1 MIDRYGLL
9 GGADWST
16 RFCLPEGLRFEVP
29 AKKRN
34 IWIRKPSTLGGSTRT
49 LVRKRTQSGNP
60 ARYTGMPVAQRSV
73 PRGAEYARRVYEN
86 TRMLRQEYRGRS
98 AVHENARVLEKG
110 IEAETLWANHPQ
122 VRKQTIRETDTSLGY
137 GTESPA
143 TTLGNQKG
151 IRIGTWNIRTLA
163 QASRLAQ
170 LAREMTRCKTKILG
184 LSEVRWKDSG
194 DITTPDNHY
203 MIFSGNSTSHINEV
217 GIIMTTE
224 IKRSL
229 IGWNPVSDRII
240 TARFRT
246 KNRNVTIIQCY
257 APTEATDDNGKDHFY
272 NQLQSTIAAVHRKD
286 VRIVMGDFNGKIGSN
301 NNNLT
306 EIMGFHGLGET
317 RSNNG
322 ERLIDLCMANHLFI
336 GGTRFPHKDIH
347 KYT

>member
-1 MIDRYGLL
+1 
-9 GGADWST
+9 
-16 RFCLPEGLRFEVP
+16 
-29 AKKRN
+29 
-34 IWIRKPSTLGGSTRT
+34 
-49 LVRKRTQSGNP
+49 
-60 ARYTGMPVAQRSV
+60 
-73 PRGAEYARRVYEN
+73 
-86 TRMLRQEYRGRS
+86 
-98 AVHENARVLEKG
+98 
-110 IEAETLWANHPQ
+110 
-122 VRKQTIRETDTSLGY
+122 
-137 GTESPA
+137 
-143 TTLGNQKG
+143 
-151 IRIGTWNIRTLA
+151 
-163 QASRLAQ
+163 
-170 LAREMTRCKTKILG
+170 MTRCKTKILG

-203 MIFSGNSTSHINEV
+203 MIFSGNSTSHINGV

-229 IGWNPVSDRII
+229 IEWNPVSDRII

-347 KYT
+347 KYTWQSPDGITRNQIDHVLINKSSLNSLLDVRTMRSADMYSDHKLVVAKIRIKPMKIITSRISRKKFDTEKLKIKSVHQNFCETLAAKMEINPEIDAREKWEAVQEAYIETATEIIGLKDRHGSRG